1 MYNVVADVVVAD
13 VVVGDVVVDDF
24 AVTASLP
31 EKRTKFSQVFIVYI
45 SLKGF

>member
-1 MYNVVADVVVAD
+1 MYTVAADVVVADVVVAD
-13 VVVGDVVVDDF
+13 VVADDF

-31 EKRTKFSQVFIVYI
+31 EKRKKFSQVFIVYI